1 MSLFIYRRNSG
12 SSTADPKLQDDRCSF
27 TLERFNLKRNRVS
40 SILLI
45 PFLFSPLLFFYI
57 LFSFHF
63 FSLSYRTF
71 LGSCVGTN
79 TVDVVMVV
87 MMVVIVWN
95 LRKLFQST
103 HQPITVVK
111 ETCKS
116 VIGVCN
122 IMLDG

>member
-1 MSLFIYRRNSG
+1 MCF
-12 SSTADPKLQDDRCSF
+12 
-27 TLERFNLKRNRVS
+27 
-40 SILLI
+40 
-45 PFLFSPLLFFYI
+45 FLFCFRSI
-57 LFSFHF
+57 SF
-63 FSLSYRTF
+63 LYAIELF

-79 TVDVVMVV
+79 TVDVVMLV

-95 LRKLFQST
+95 LRKLFQSA